1 MTAFD
6 RAWGLAKMPYKVR
19 RTDRMG
25 IDQNQGTTDHELD
38 SLSGQI
44 YSGSSVSDPDT
55 QYFIDNPHQALSYA
69 VFGSA
74 LPRTDRKGLP
84 FRLAPMRETVPRMRR
99 LDLSKVPFNEEALLI
114 NPSINHQE
122 HQIPKE
128 WEQFVEDVPKEELL
142 GMLDEELADWFHEG
156 YRDDEQYDDVIDRN
170 KVFGQTSARHHR
182 FIDALNH
189 MKEARERLKT
199 GQEGN
204 LTIPKED
211 TYHYGTSMTDPIYED
226 DHFSN
231 ALLLLESA
239 LQGKQTPNV
248 GDAWRHARGLGE

>member
-1 MTAFD
+1 MTAFG
-6 RAWGLAKMPYKVR
+6 RAWDLAKMPYKVR
-19 RTDRMG
+19 RTNDWKEG
-25 IDQNQGTTDHELD
+25 STDHELD
-38 SLSGQI
+38 SLSGQV

-55 QYFIDNPHQALSYA
+55 PYFIDNPHQALSYA

-74 LPRTDRKGLP
+74 LPRTDREGLP

-114 NPSINHQE
+114 NPSINHKE
-122 HQIPKE
+122 YQIPKE

-142 GMLDEELADWFHEG
+142 ESLDEELDDWFYEDEYG
-156 YRDDEQYDDVIDRN
+156 SYLDDDQKDDIIDRN

-189 MKEARERLKT
+189 MKEARNRLRT
-199 GQEGN
+199 GEEGN

-211 TYHYGTSMTDPIYED
+211 TYHYRTSMTDPINED
-226 DHFSN
+226 GHFSN
-231 ALLLLESA
+231 ALILLESA
-239 LQGKQTPNV
+239 LQGKETPNV
-248 GDAWRHARGLGE
+248 GDAWRHARGLGA